1 MSYGGKAVN
10 GSHISNQVLLFAGG
24 GVGGVGGVGGFGVG
38 YLSGKAIITTSVDT
52 EARY

>member
-24 GVGGVGGVGGFGVG
+24 GVGGVGGFGVG